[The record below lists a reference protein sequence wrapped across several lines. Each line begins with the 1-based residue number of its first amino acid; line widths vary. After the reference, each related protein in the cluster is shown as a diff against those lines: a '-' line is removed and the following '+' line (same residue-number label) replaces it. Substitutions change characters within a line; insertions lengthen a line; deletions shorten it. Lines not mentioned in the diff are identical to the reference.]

1 MELETKLVILH
12 LMQISQMVGKI
23 VCAGKKSFEISIKLF
38 NLKTFNYIFSGRLKP
53 INAATN

>member
-1 MELETKLVILH
+1 LVWSMELETKLVILHLH

-38 NLKTFNYIFSGRLKP
+38 NLKTFNF
-53 INAATN
+53 